1 MENIG
6 IEPSQLLTQVI
17 NFLLMV
23 ILLTKLLYKPVLKAL
38 DERKKKIEE
47 SLRLAEEIKL
57 EADKNEKKRQ
67 EIINKSKQE
76 AKQIIEEAKKTA
88 KQVEAEIIMKA
99 HNEAEMIIEKG
110 KKDIEGERE
119 QMEKQL
125 RNKTIEIAS
134 EMAEKVIGM
143 VLSDS
148 DHHKIINN
156 KLKDLK
162 NI

>member
-47 SLRLAEEIKL
+47 SLKLAEEIKL

>member
-47 SLRLAEEIKL
+47 SLKLAEEIKL

-143 VLSDS
+143 VLSDR